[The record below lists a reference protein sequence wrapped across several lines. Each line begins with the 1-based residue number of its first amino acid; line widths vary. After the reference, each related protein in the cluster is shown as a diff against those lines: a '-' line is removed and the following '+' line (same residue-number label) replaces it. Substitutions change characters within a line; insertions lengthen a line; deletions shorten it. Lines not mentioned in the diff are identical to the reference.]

1 VAHIKLGLQEKLYLG
16 NLDARRDWG
25 HTPDFVRAMWLMLQ
39 QDHPD
44 DYVIGTGEAHTV
56 REFVEAAFACAD
68 LDWREWVEIDPRYFR
83 PSEVD
88 FLCAD
93 ASKAR
98 ALLNWE
104 PTVGFRELVRLMVE
118 ADIQKLETTIKG
130 GREAVRQVFAGA

>member
-1 VAHIKLGLQEKLYLG
+1 
-16 NLDARRDWG
+16 
-25 HTPDFVRAMWLMLQ
+25 
-39 QDHPD
+39 
-44 DYVIGTGEAHTV
+44 
-56 REFVEAAFACAD
+56 
-68 LDWREWVEIDPRYFR
+68 
-83 PSEVD
+83 VD